1 MSVQTSAFLSLVLSR
16 LVQIINGARRI

>member
-1 MSVQTSAFLSLVLSR
+1 MSVQTCALNSLVLSR